1 MKTKEYTVKW
11 EIQVAST
18 NKEDAARQALQ
29 IMRDK
34 KSTATVMSV
43 VEFDNTNDEPE
54 EFDLSE
60 DKAEK
65 IRFIKRVLND
75 FGGTTCGEL
84 ALDHSPSLNSM
95 GDISELI
102 DAFNPDGVESIVY
115 FINYVLDDEIELEY
129 NNYAY
134 EDLSEDIIDEI
145 VFIMEEYEAASLK
158 DEERRNG

>member
-75 FGGTTCGEL
+75 FGNTSCCEL
-84 ALDHSPSLNSM
+84 ELDHSPSLNSM
-95 GDISELI
+95 CDICELVEQ
-102 DAFNPDGVESIVY
+102 FNANSVESIVY
-115 FINYVLDDEIELEY
+115 NDEIELEY